1 MKKILFWLFA
11 GLLSFTVSLAV
22 LAPLP
27 LVVQQ
32 IIKMRP
38 ELQFA
43 GVSGSLWQG
52 QVQRLTTPQAI
63 INDLSWTLAPKKLL
77 SGYLAADMEAEIKT
91 VQIRGECGIAVLSQ
105 NLHCSP
111 LRAEMDAANLNQLM
125 PAGRRMPAQL
135 AGNLIANLDDIT
147 WDRKQVPVANGRFLW
162 DEGKIGSPIKLDL
175 GGRYRANIEGDKDG
189 NALNIELES
198 QDTMVVLDGGAT
210 VEPAG
215 RFDYEV
221 FVKPAGT
228 ADPSIGAALEM
239 IGAPQNDGSIRF
251 KDKGELLGG
260 AEP

>member
-11 GLLSFTVSLAV
+11 GILSFVVSLVV

-52 QVQRLTTPQAI
+52 QVQRLTTPQAT
-63 INDLSWTLAPKKLL
+63 INDLTWTFAPKKLL
-77 SGYLAADMEAEIKT
+77 SGYVAANLEAEVKT
-91 VQIRGECGIAVLSQ
+91 VQIRGECGISALCQ

-111 LRAEMDAANLNQLM
+111 LRAEMDAANLHQLT
-125 PAGRRMPAQL
+125 PPGRRIPVKL
-135 AGNLIANLDDIT
+135 AGNFIANLDDMT
-147 WDRKQVPVANGRFLW
+147 WDRQQIPVANGRLLW
-162 DEGKIGSPIKLDL
+162 DEGKVENPIKLDL
-175 GGRYRANIEGDKDG
+175 GGRYRANIEGGKEG

-210 VEPAG
+210 IEPVG
-215 RFDYEV
+215 RFEYEV
-221 FVKPAGT
+221 FVKPAGQ
-228 ADPSIGAALEM
+228 ADPSIGAALEL

-251 KDKGELLGG
+251 KDKGELLPTP
-260 AEP
+260 AE